1 MDNTKELDRL
11 VQGVTSSSS
20 KKKVIKNRVEDL
32 LIQIKKAWYGKLI
45 EKLQLI
51 KDGELDIDNYIKEV
65 KSKI

>member
-20 KKKVIKNRVEDL
+20 KKKVIKQRVEDL
-32 LIQIKKAWYGKLI
+32 LIQIKKAWYGKLN